1 MARKTEARSVAFIH
15 WNAGEARHGFERL
28 RQAGYTPTLLVPRD
42 MGALRPLF
50 QKPPD
55 VIVLDLSR
63 RPSDGRALATLL
75 RQRKAMRHVPIVFA
89 DGEADK
95 VQRVRTLLPDAVYT
109 EWSRIR
115 SALRQ
120 ALRQPVAAPAVPDM
134 MGAYAGTPLVRK
146 LGIRSG
152 MVVALLGAPP
162 DFAQTLAAPSDVQM
176 RQRAQGR
183 AQLILLFVKSR
194 AELSRRFPAAARA
207 LAPGGSLWIV
217 WPKKASGVASDL
229 NQVVVRRFGMARGF
243 VDYKISSIDA
253 TWSGLRFA
261 RRTKRPRS

>member
-120 ALRQPVAAPAVPDM
+120 A
-134 MGAYAGTPLVRK
+134 TPLVRK